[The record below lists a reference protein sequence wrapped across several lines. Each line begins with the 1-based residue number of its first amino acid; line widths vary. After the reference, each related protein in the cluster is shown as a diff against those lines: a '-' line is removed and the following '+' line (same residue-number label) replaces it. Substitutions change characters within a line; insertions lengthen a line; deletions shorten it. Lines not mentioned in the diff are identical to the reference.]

1 MNEQHVKG
9 AAGKVSGKIKEFAG
23 RVTGNK
29 KLETK
34 GKVDQ
39 LKGAGHNA
47 VGDARDAGKEA
58 IDSVK
63 NAPSRR

>member
-1 MNEQHVKG
+1 MNEQHMKG
-9 AAGKVSGKIKEFAG
+9 AADKVAGKIKEFAG

-29 KLETK
+29 KLEAE

-39 LKGAGHNA
+39 VKGAAHNA
-47 VGDARDAGKEA
+47 AGHAKDAGKEA

-63 NAPSRR
+63 NAPSRH

>member
-9 AAGKVSGKIKEFAG
+9 AVDKVAGKIKEFAG

-34 GKVDQ
+34 GNADQ
-39 LKGAGHNA
+39 VKGAVHNVA
-47 VGDARDAGKEA
+47 GDAKDAGEEA
-58 IDSVK
+58 IKAVK
-63 NAPSRR
+63 NAPSKH